1 MQEGIQISSFIV
13 SHQPGFC
20 KRRHCRGTQG
30 LCFWIPRTVTF
41 IGKEVNKLVWRTG
54 FGSWIP
60 GHRDPQDQSSK
71 ALPRPPARRG
81 GPVGRA
87 RGGGSVA
94 VPRSA
99 LLGSASTSVAAASRG
114 LTAPPSA
121 APGAPQGLA
130 ATVRALGSAAVG
142 PVVPVVPVVAQAAA
156 PTPRAAAA
164 PRSWGHSSPQS

>member
-13 SHQPGFC
+13 SRQPGLC

-30 LCFWIPRTVTF
+30 PCFWIPRTVTF

-121 APGAPQGLA
+121 APGATQGLA

-142 PVVPVVPVVAQAAA
+142 PVVPVVAQAAA